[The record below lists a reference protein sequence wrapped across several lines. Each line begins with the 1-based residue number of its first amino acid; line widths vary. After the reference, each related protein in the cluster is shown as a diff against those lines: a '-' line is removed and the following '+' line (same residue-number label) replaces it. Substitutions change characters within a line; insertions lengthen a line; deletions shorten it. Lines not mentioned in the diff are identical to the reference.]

1 MGFENQATAVKG
13 FFSNIGKRNLIIA
26 GTVLLIGAAVVVNW
40 LLFSG
45 SSKTEGYDGYQSASD
60 LITSHGSAGDDL
72 SAGQTDDTGDGAGT
86 VSDVSD
92 NYFASTQVSRQRARD
107 EAIEV
112 LQGVV
117 DNDASDDA
125 TKAQALADI
134 SQIAKDMEAEANI
147 ETLIMSKGFEQCVAV
162 INGDAASI
170 VVKSDGLIASQI
182 SQINEIVYE
191 QAGISPVNIT
201 IIQK

>member
-1 MGFENQATAVKG
+1 MGFEDQTTTAKG
-13 FFSNIGKRNLIIA
+13 FFSNVGKRHLIIA

-45 SSKTEGYDGYQSASD
+45 GNAQGEGYDGYQSASD
-60 LITSHGSAGDDL
+60 LITSHGSAESTDQL
-72 SAGQTDDTGDGAGT
+72 SAGQTEGEPKAD
-86 VSDVSD
+86 DVSD

-117 DNDASDDA
+117 DNEQADDA

-191 QAGISPVNIT
+191 QAGISPINIT

>member
-1 MGFENQATAVKG
+1 MGFEDQTTTVKG
-13 FFSNIGKRNLIIA
+13 FFGNFGKRHLVIA

-45 SSKTEGYDGYQSASD
+45 SDKPTDGYDGYQSASD
-60 LITSHGSAGDDL
+60 LITSHGSSENKNDL
-72 SAGQTDDTGDGAGT
+72 SAGQDGEEDN

-112 LQGVV
+112 LQGVI
-117 DNDASDDA
+117 DNDKSDDA

-147 ETLIMSKGFEQCVAV
+147 ETLIKSKGFEQCVAV

-191 QAGISPVNIT
+191 QAGISPIKIT